1 VLWSV
6 TLFWRLLLVLLLL
19 LRRRTDHVKK
29 EKNAKEFM
37 ALLSF
42 ADKYH
47 IITAQFLTRGHTV
60 GTPLPKNPSDMTS
73 RATSRS

>member
-37 ALLSF
+37 ALSF

>member
-37 ALLSF
+37 ALSF

-47 IITAQFLTRGHTV
+47 IITAQFLTRGHQ
-60 GTPLPKNPSDMTS
+60 
-73 RATSRS
+73 